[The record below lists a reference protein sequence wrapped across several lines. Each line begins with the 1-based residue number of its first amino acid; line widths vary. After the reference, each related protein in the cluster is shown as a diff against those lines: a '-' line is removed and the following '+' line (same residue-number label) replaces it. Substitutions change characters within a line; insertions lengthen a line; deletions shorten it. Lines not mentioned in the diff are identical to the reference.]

1 MKSVRLASRYFFNG
15 QSVRRLFGKSN
26 NFTPRRYGEQK
37 RTSRSLFDVR
47 CCELTASFH
56 EQQSSKAKDD
66 LNVIVVAPKWLSVT
80 NGYEKGVRGQLDYK
94 NHLE

>member
-1 MKSVRLASRYFFNG
+1 MF
-15 QSVRRLFGKSN
+15 
-26 NFTPRRYGEQK
+26 
-37 RTSRSLFDVR
+37 R